1 MTISIVHCNLEW
13 DGNSRC
19 AALATYMMPNANVK
33 RFYDIILVMQLAHK
47 KWLLRCNHIHEN
59 DIRNRSIESENLL
72 EHTINEFLHSIK
84 RDLLLEDQQYFDL
97 HVENYLAG
105 RSFKYNKTWCIH
117 YNKFVPGT
125 KTRAKRKPDPT
136 KHSETFVNFSRYRRT
151 TSTIFDYTSSHILPK
166 KEKKLKTR
174 RFRIALCAN
183 VADTHNSTLSRSP
196 CFTAAIQDHPQKMH
210 HQNYLYVLDW
220 ATVLVP
226 SLPVCNL

>member
-125 KTRAKRKPDPT
+125 KTRAKRKLRSDKTQRDICKFLTIPT
-136 KHSETFVNFSRYRRT
+136 DDKYHLRLHLESYTTKKREKTEDKAISYRAMRQ
-151 TSTIFDYTSSHILPK
+151 
-166 KEKKLKTR
+166 
-174 RFRIALCAN
+174 CG
-183 VADTHNSTLSRSP
+183 
-196 CFTAAIQDHPQKMH
+196 
-210 HQNYLYVLDW
+210 
-220 ATVLVP
+220 
-226 SLPVCNL
+226 